1 MNENEGCFSIE
12 RNVPM
17 PAVHDNRFHR
27 TAAKMII
34 GDSVLFPSHKEA
46 AKLQAA
52 LKRIKKRG
60 SIRRERD
67 SKGFRCFC
75 VEPLPGKRGG
85 RISNSIKYSD

>member
-1 MNENEGCFSIE
+1 VNENEGCFSIE
-12 RNVPM
+12 HHIPM

-34 GDSVLFPSHKEA
+34 GDSVLFPSRKEST
-46 AKLQAA
+46 KLQMA
-52 LKRIKKRG
+52 LRRIKKRG

-67 SKGFRCFC
+67 GKGFRCFC

-85 RISNSIKYSD
+85 RSPNSEKY